1 MEISLG
7 LALTILLDHPPPPCS
22 PAFFSPFFFSGS
34 LVEIEIFPTFS
45 QISLLQAVQSL
56 EKLPAFSEKALCFA
70 IGRSR
75 TTLQQSVVCR
85 QAAQSIV
92 QKDEH
97 CKNGTGLAYRPPPVC
112 SKAAARRALMLGCD
126 CDKTYRPDL
135 GAGISQV
142 RYYELIVLG
151 MIPVMSCLCV

>member
-1 MEISLG
+1 MG
-7 LALTILLDHPPPPCS
+7 LALTILLDHPPLPCS

-34 LVEIEIFPTFS
+34 LVETEIFPTFSQGS

-56 EKLPAFSEKALCFA
+56 KKLPAFSEKALCFA

-75 TTLQQSVVCR
+75 TTLQQSVVCQ

-97 CKNGTGLAYRPPPVC
+97 CKM
-112 SKAAARRALMLGCD
+112 ALD
-126 CDKTYRPDL
+126 WHTAHPQF
-135 GAGISQV
+135 AV
-142 RYYELIVLG
+142 RLQQGVL
-151 MIPVMSCLCV
+151 